1 MPTAGAAYRGL
12 YAYAWDLAD
21 EGFAAVTG
29 RAREAG
35 LNTVTLAAAY
45 HAGKFLRPHGRG
57 GKVHFPEDGTVYFRH
72 RPERYGRVRPLA
84 NSLLAEL
91 DPFEEL
97 AQAAP
102 DLARVG
108 WVVCCHNT
116 RLGTLH
122 PDLTARNCFGDGYVY
137 SLCPAH
143 PEVREYVVALCRDLA
158 ERHELVALALETPG
172 WLPFEH
178 GYHHEFAMV
187 PLNEW
192 ARVLLGLCFA
202 PASVEGAKAAGF
214 DADALRRDACRKLE
228 AWLASEVV
236 IDEPRAAEMLL
247 ADLVLEPDW
256 SAFLRWRCRVVADL
270 VREVRAAVPKRTKVW
285 VIPSVQRPTA
295 KGWVEGSD
303 LRLLADAADRLEI
316 CAYERSAAGVA
327 ADLLD
332 VRLRVGEGAR
342 LNAILRPGHPDLAGG
357 AETVAAARAV
367 KGAGCEGLAF
377 YNYGHLRLGAL
388 ARIREAI
395 TAWDAAL

>member
-1 MPTAGAAYRGL
+1 MTTGPAGYRGL

-21 EGFAAVTG
+21 EGFAAVAG
-29 RAREAG
+29 RVRDVG

-45 HAGKFLRPHGRG
+45 HAGKFLRPHGVG
-57 GKVHFPEDGTVYFRH
+57 GKIYFPEDGTVYFRH
-72 RPERYGRVRPLA
+72 NPGRYGRVRPLA
-84 NSLLAEL
+84 NSLLGEL

-97 AQAAP
+97 ARTAP

-108 WVVCCHNT
+108 WVVCCHNS

-137 SLCPAH
+137 SLCSAH
-143 PEVREYVVALCRDLA
+143 PEAREYVVNLCRDLA
-158 ERHELVALALETPG
+158 ERHELAALVLETPG

-202 PASVEGAKAAGF
+202 PASIEGAEAAGIG
-214 DADALRRDACRKLE
+214 AEALRRDACRKLE
-228 AWLASEVV
+228 AWLSANLAV
-236 IDEPRAAEMLL
+236 DEPRAAEMLL
-247 ADLVLEPDW
+247 ADLALEPDW

-270 VREVRAAVPKRTKVW
+270 VREVRDAVPRRTEVW

-303 LRLLADAADRLEI
+303 LRLLAEAADRLEI

-327 ADLLD
+327 ADLFD
-332 VRLRVGEGAR
+332 VRLRVGDGAR
-342 LNAILRPGHPDLAGG
+342 LNAILRPGHPDLADG
-357 AETVAAARAV
+357 AETAAAARAL
-367 KGAGCEGLAF
+367 KAAGCEGLAF
-377 YNYGHLRLGAL
+377 YNYGHLRLAAL
-388 ARIREAI
+388 ERAREALG
-395 TAWDAAL
+395 AWEAA